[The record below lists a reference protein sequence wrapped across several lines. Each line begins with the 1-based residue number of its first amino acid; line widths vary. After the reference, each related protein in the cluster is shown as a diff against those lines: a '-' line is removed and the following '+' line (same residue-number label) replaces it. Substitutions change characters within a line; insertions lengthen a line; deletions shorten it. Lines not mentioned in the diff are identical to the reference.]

1 MLLARSLWA
10 EADELRG
17 DVGARVLMQRHPVV
31 EVPCADTGSAI
42 DVDTPADLQ
51 NLDVQEHQ

>member
-1 MLLARSLWA
+1 VLLARSLWA
-10 EADELRG
+10 EADQLEG
-17 DVGARVLMQRHPVV
+17 DVGARVLMQHHDVV

-51 NLDVQEHQ
+51 NLDVQEQQ